1 MSLTVWG
8 NNLLSTGKWYKIT
21 NASVRTFQQRT
32 CLSTR
37 VDTTFT
43 IIDNHPPDE
52 ATVIDD
58 TDTKR
63 GTILVADVKTNYRC
77 PLGHPLTSVNFDTTM
92 TRCKTCVAYCRTK
105 NVEIALEAILR
116 VKFESTVNKVVL
128 EDSVIRKLL
137 NIDAETKVDPDDV
150 VALLLEKED
159 MQLTFTG
166 QHVLSAAFVQDLDQ
180 KTKVDTE
187 PSNTNES
194 IVDFMDKKQR

>member
-1 MSLTVWG
+1 M
-8 NNLLSTGKWYKIT
+8 
-21 NASVRTFQQRT
+21 
-32 CLSTR
+32 
-37 VDTTFT
+37 
-43 IIDNHPPDE
+43 
-52 ATVIDD
+52 
-58 TDTKR
+58 
-63 GTILVADVKTNYRC
+63 
-77 PLGHPLTSVNFDTTM
+77 
-92 TRCKTCVAYCRTK
+92 
-105 NVEIALEAILR
+105 ALEAILC
-116 VKFESTVNKVVL
+116 VKFESTINKVVL